1 MKILLVLD
9 ETSFFH
15 PFFANDLIKKLK
27 KKDIEVIGGLVTQ
40 IPKKNS
46 IEKYIIKKFYKLYL
60 SEILLLSIKKILS
73 KSLSVFFPNG
83 INDSFYSVRSVF
95 SKHNISFLEIKNDIN
110 KKLYVDKIS
119 NLNIDLII
127 SSNSLYFGKKIIQ
140 IPKLGSINRH
150 TSLLPSYGGIWPVLQ
165 AISHNESNVGITV
178 HKMTSNIDEGNILSQ
193 KNIPIENNKNLTFIY
208 KKAFLQSSDLIIEAI
223 DNLLNNKKP
232 TIKSYEKS
240 YFSFPNDEEWK
251 NFRKNGG
258 RFI

>member
-1 MKILLVLD
+1 MKILLILD
-9 ETSFFH
+9 ETSFFQ
-15 PFFANDLIKKLK
+15 PLFANALIKKLK
-27 KKDIEVIGGLVTQ
+27 EKNFEVIGGLVTH

-46 IEKYIIKKFYKLYL
+46 IEKYLIKKFYKLYL
-60 SEILLLSIKKILS
+60 SEIFLLSFKKTLS
-73 KSLSVFFPNG
+73 MFLSVIFPNG
-83 INDSFYSVRSVF
+83 INESFFSVRSVF
-95 SKHNISFLEIKNDIN
+95 SKHKISYIKIKNDIN
-110 KKLYVDKIS
+110 KKFYVDKIS

-165 AISHNESNVGITV
+165 AISHNESYVGVTV
-178 HKMTSNIDEGNILSQ
+178 HKMTLSIDEGNILSQ
-193 KNIPIENNKNLTFIY
+193 KNISIENNKNLTFIY
-208 KKAFLQSSDLIIEAI
+208 KKAFMQSSDAVVEAI
-223 DNLLNNKKP
+223 DNLLDNKKP
-232 TIKSYEKS
+232 TIKSYQKS